1 MKGIRSSNTMLQEIP
16 QQLLKYF
23 EDEDFTIT
31 TLKQVKLTTGFFNFT
46 GLVYIK
52 KGQFSIS
59 IPQQDL
65 ATLYSFM
72 VEPNSWFGGL
82 TLMPLPHPF
91 LVINEI
97 DHVELIYISKARLTK
112 IADAHPIIYKWL
124 LNITAD
130 NLPQWFQVPLIALS
144 NKKLRVIYC
153 LVTLLPLNR
162 GDLNSIDV
170 DASQQKISDICGLS
184 RPRVNEVLK
193 ELEHDEVIKVK
204 HKKIIILNPM
214 RIFELLDDANLGFYD
229 PRITKMKETK

>member
-1 MKGIRSSNTMLQEIP
+1 MKGTLSSNAMLQEIP

-31 TLKQVKLTTGFFNFT
+31 TLKKVKLTTGFFNFT
-46 GLVYIK
+46 GLFYIK
-52 KGQFSIS
+52 KGRFSIS
-59 IPQQDL
+59 LPQQDL

-97 DHVELIYISKARLTK
+97 EHVELLYIPKTRLTK

-124 LNITAD
+124 LNIAAD

-144 NKKLRVIYC
+144 NKKIRVLYC

-162 GDLNSIDV
+162 GDLNIIEL

-193 ELEHDEVIKVK
+193 ELEHDELIKVK

-214 RIFELLDDANLGFYD
+214 AMFELLDDANLGFYD
-229 PRITKMKETK
+229 PRITKMKDTR